1 LFSQYLQKIQVYHV
15 ARLSDLRKYY
25 RFDAKANTIDFNNQ
39 SLISV
44 TANTH
49 THTQR
54 ERRIKSI
61 YLINFYIKEA

>member
-1 LFSQYLQKIQVYHV
+1 VYHV
-15 ARLSDLRKYY
+15 AHLSDLRKYY
-25 RFDAKANTIDFNNQ
+25 RFGAKANTIDFNNQ

-49 THTQR
+49 TQR

>member
-49 THTQR
+49 THTHTKR
-54 ERRIKSI
+54 EKDQVNIF
-61 YLINFYIKEA
+61 N